1 MVEESAKQAPENDQ
15 STQDQFD
22 SSLPPELRKLMEQTK
37 QREEAAAAAELAAN
51 KENTTLG
58 ERSNTQGTAD
68 GAQLSKELTQASMKD
83 KNNQKDDLASNGTKL
98 CRRWRKVD
106 IEKFDF

>member
-51 KENTTLG
+51 KENALG
-58 ERSNTQGTAD
+58 DRSNTQGTAD

-83 KNNQKDDLASNGTKL
+83 KNNQKDDQASNGTKL
-98 CRRWRKVD
+98 RRRWRKVD
-106 IEKFDF
+106 IEKFHF

>member
-1 MVEESAKQAPENDQ
+1 MDESAKQAAENEQ

-51 KENTTLG
+51 KENTLG
-58 ERSNTQGTAD
+58 DRANTQGTAD
-68 GAQLSKELTQASMKD
+68 AAQLSKELTQASMKD
-83 KNNQKDDLASNGTKL
+83 KNNQKDDLGSNGTKL
-98 CRRWRKVD
+98 RRRRRTVD
-106 IEKFDF
+106 IETFNF